1 MKRRT
6 VIILVCLFALALT
19 LLATD
24 PVRKRIWLPSSKILI
39 TGVPGSPQ
47 PMGAFPVNIQISPDQ
62 KYAAILEAGYGT
74 LESQLHQSV
83 AVLDFASGEITRFAD
98 PRLGPKAHQSFFLGL
113 AWSSDGKHI
122 YAPVGSITDPTGSK
136 GKDPTEKDDIFE
148 HMGNGVIVYAFEAGK
163 ITPERFI
170 KIPMQPLTNSKKRG
184 TIHKEAPAGTLVP
197 YPAGIA
203 VVKRDTGDQ
212 LLIAD
217 NLSDDV
223 LLMDAKSGEIVHRFD
238 VSTGEYVPGAYPY
251 GVVVDPWKSKTAWV
265 SLWNSSRVAQL
276 DLSSGIVVGWVDLA
290 SPTASHKTGSHPS
303 AMTIVDG
310 VLFVA
315 LSNSDKVAVIDGT
328 RRKLLRY
335 ISTPIPNQNVAG
347 SYPNAIAA
355 STDGRRLYVANASSD
370 AVAVYSIKAWTTHCV
385 DCEPLNPICAVRC
398 RRIAHFEGLSVPIAF
413 LPTEWYP
420 TALAVHG
427 DELLIATGKGIGT
440 GPNNISKKEGAPGY
454 RKGYTYIASLLKG
467 SLARVNLKE
476 VEPRLKQLTDEVLE
490 SNLMNGKAGT
500 LPFKDSTNP
509 IKHVIYII
517 KENRSY
523 DQVFGDLGVGN
534 GDKSLTLYGEEI
546 TPNQHAL
553 ARQFGVLDNFYDSGE
568 VSGNGHVWSNAAIT
582 SDYTEKT
589 WQIGYRGWER
599 TYDYEGQVADDFP
612 FQLGI
617 PDVNEPG
624 TGYLWTNLA
633 KHKMTYRHY
642 GEYVATRWCDQRDD
656 WQSPQQG
663 TPLTKPAHCT
673 KATIKP
679 GEPLPAH
686 LGDPKGGPNPYP
698 WNISI
703 LGENVPTKPE
713 LVGHFNPRYA
723 DFRLE
728 YPDQFRADE
737 FLNEFNAWV
746 AKRTKSKQDMMP
758 QFITMRLSNDHTS
771 GTKVGVAT
779 PEAAVADN
787 DLAVGRVVEAVSN
800 SPYWEDTAIF
810 VLEDDAQ
817 DGADHVDAHRS
828 IALVISKYAPKQFAP
843 EPYDKNSTMFAG
855 ERQKPFVDSHF
866 YTTVNMIHTMEVL
879 LGLPPMNNNDAQA
892 PIMAP
897 LFTGP
902 GTQPAFKADYRNRD
916 NKLIFKANKKEAPG
930 AKESEAMNFRHADQV
945 DTAKLNAILWR
956 ERMGAKPMPPL
967 KRGAVPAAT
976 KVDDDD

>member
-1 MKRRT
+1 MKRRW
-6 VIILVCLFALALT
+6 VLFLACLFVLGIS
-19 LLATD
+19 LLATE
-24 PVRKRIWLPSSKILI
+24 PARKRISLPSSKILI
-39 TGVPGSPQ
+39 GPVPGNPQ
-47 PMGAFPVNIQISPDQ
+47 PTGAFPVNIQISPDQ

-74 LESQLHQSV
+74 AETELHQSV
-83 AVLDFASGEITRFAD
+83 AVLDFATGEITRFAD
-98 PRLGPKAHQSFFLGL
+98 PRLGYRARQSFFLGL

-122 YAPVGSITDPTGSK
+122 YAPVGSITDPEGTKRNPKNKSDK
-136 GKDPTEKDDIFE
+136 FE
-148 HMGNGVIVYAFEAGK
+148 HTGNGVIVYSFEAGK
-163 ITPERFI
+163 IAPERFI
-170 KIPMQPLTNSKKRG
+170 KIPPQSLASGKMRG

-203 VVKRDTGDQ
+203 VVKREGGDQ

-223 LLMDAKSGEIVHRFD
+223 LLMDAQSGEIIHRFD
-238 VSTGEYVPGAYPY
+238 VSTGNYAPSAYPY
-251 GVVVDPWKSKTAWV
+251 GVVPNKDGTTAWV
-265 SLWNSSRVAQL
+265 TLWNASKIAQL
-276 DLSSGIVVGWVDLA
+276 DLSKGVVSRWIAV
-290 SPTASHKTGSHPS
+290 SRSKTAAAAHPS
-303 AMTIVDG
+303 AIAYAPNDTLLVT
-310 VLFVA
+310 
-315 LSNSDKVAVIDGT
+315 LSNEDRVAIVQASTGKVRGYLST
-328 RRKLLRY
+328 RLPGQG
-335 ISTPIPNQNVAG
+335 SGG
-347 SYPNAIAA
+347 SYPSALAL
-355 STDGRRLYVANASSD
+355 SSDKLYVANSSTD
-370 AVAVYSIKAWTTHCV
+370 AVAIYKFMGQKSTLLGFI
-385 DCEPLNPICAVRC
+385 
-398 RRIAHFEGLSVPIAF
+398 
-413 LPTEWYP
+413 PTEWYP

-427 DELLIATGKGIGT
+427 DELLIATGKGTGT
-440 GPNNISKKEGAPGY
+440 GPNNIPKKPGEPGY
-454 RKGYTYIASLLKG
+454 RRGYTYIASLIKG

-476 VEPRLKQLTDEVLE
+476 VEPRLAQLTDEVLE
-490 SNLMNGKAGT
+490 SNLMNGKAGV
-500 LPFKDSTNP
+500 LPFKAGKNP

-534 GDKSLTLYGEEI
+534 GDKSLTMYGEEI

-589 WQIGYRGWER
+589 WQIGYRGSER
-599 TYDYEGQVADDFP
+599 TYDYEGVVGDDVP
-612 FQLGI
+612 LQLGI

-633 KHKMTYRHY
+633 RHKKTYRQY
-642 GEYVATRWCDQRDD
+642 GEYVSTRWCDQGGD

-663 TPLTKPAHCT
+663 TPLAKPATCA
-673 KATIKP
+673 KDVIKP
-679 GEPLPAH
+679 GESLPPGV
-686 LGDPKGGPNPYP
+686 GDPKGGPSPYP
-698 WNISI
+698 WNVPI

-713 LVGHFNPRYA
+713 LVGHFNPRFA

-728 YPDQFRADE
+728 YPDQLRADE
-737 FLNEFNAWV
+737 FLNEFNEWA
-746 AKRTKSKQDMMP
+746 AKRAKSKKDSMP
-758 QFITMRLSNDHTS
+758 QFITMRLPNDHTS

-800 SPYWEDTAIF
+800 SPYWDDTAIF
-810 VLEDDAQ
+810 IVEDDAQ

-828 IALVISKYAPKQFAP
+828 IALVISKYAPGSVSQ
-843 EPYDKNSTMFAG
+843 
-855 ERQKPFVDSHF
+855 PFVDSHF

-897 LFTGP
+897 LFSGP

-916 NKLIFKANKKEAPG
+916 NKMIYQANRKRDSDAH
-930 AKESEAMNFRHADQV
+930 ESAQMDFRHADQV

-956 ERMGAKPMPPL
+956 ERMGSKPMPPV
-967 KRGAVPAAT
+967 KRSVVPEKAGAQ
-976 KVDDDD
+976 DDDD